1 MPPEC
6 RLATGDVSDGL
17 PIAVD
22 DVTKSCRYFPCA
34 SPPPD
39 AFNRSVSRV
48 QPAAPRH
55 PIRTSAAGRT
65 GCPLPPA
72 VGSGLADQDCHRQ
85 RCRPVSTVSVL
96 PPVAGRAGDVAL
108 VEHR

>member
-48 QPAAPRH
+48 QPAAPRR

-65 GCPLPPA
+65 GAHYRRLR
-72 VGSGLADQDCHRQ
+72 GLRSI
-85 RCRPVSTVSVL
+85 VSRNAVL
-96 PPVAGRAGDVAL
+96 PEVHKGNDAELDPPSALGFGR
-108 VEHR
+108 RWR